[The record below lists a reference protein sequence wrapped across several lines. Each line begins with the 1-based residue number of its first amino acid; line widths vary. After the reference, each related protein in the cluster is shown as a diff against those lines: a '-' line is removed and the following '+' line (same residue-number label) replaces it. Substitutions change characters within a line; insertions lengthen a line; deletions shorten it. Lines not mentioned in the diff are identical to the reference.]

1 MREALKPMPSD
12 SSIPSLEPTS
22 LPALI
27 NESGRRIL
35 WIVGVYRA
43 VCAAL
48 LLSTALFLDLRSA
61 GIVAPNAFV
70 TAAGLYF
77 LFSMAAFW
85 WVQRDSFD
93 HPLAPLL
100 LSLLLGDI
108 FFIALLTY
116 ASGGAGTPLSILLFP
131 QLAAS
136 GWLMR
141 TQIAFFHAALASS
154 VLIALEGWRLIEGD
168 VAAAQILQTG
178 LVGFGY
184 FATVAIALAL
194 GTFTKASEDL
204 AAQRGIDVANLEQ
217 VNRLIIQDM

>member
-1 MREALKPMPSD
+1 MPPDSALPA
-12 SSIPSLEPTS
+12 LEPLS

-35 WIVGVYRA
+35 WIVGIYRA

-48 LLSTALFLDLRSA
+48 LLSTGLFLDLRSA
-61 GIVAPNAFV
+61 GIMAPNAFV

-93 HPLAPLL
+93 HALAPLL

-116 ASGGAGTPLSILLFP
+116 ASGGAGTPLSISMP
-131 QLAAS
+131 VQRRGRS
-136 GWLMR
+136 P
-141 TQIAFFHAALASS
+141 TP
-154 VLIALEGWRLIEGD
+154 V
-168 VAAAQILQTG
+168 
-178 LVGFGY
+178 
-184 FATVAIALAL
+184 
-194 GTFTKASEDL
+194 
-204 AAQRGIDVANLEQ
+204 AQRA
-217 VNRLIIQDM
+217 R